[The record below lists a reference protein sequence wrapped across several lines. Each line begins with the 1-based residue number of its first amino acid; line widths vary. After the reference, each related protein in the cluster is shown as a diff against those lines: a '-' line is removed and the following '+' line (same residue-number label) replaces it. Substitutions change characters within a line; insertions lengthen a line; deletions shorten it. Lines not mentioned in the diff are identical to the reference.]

1 MEINSTSYGI
11 VLVTVPS
18 LELGKEIAQRLLN
31 SKLAACINLFPV
43 NSLYIWQGEINDDQE
58 YQLIIKTDLNLFQEL
73 VAEIKTLHNYEVP
86 EIIALPI
93 INSSASYLSW
103 LRDSLK

>member
-1 MEINSTSYGI
+1 MEISYGV

-18 LELGKEIAQRLLN
+18 LEQGKNIAQSLLK

-43 NSLYIWQGEINDDQE
+43 NSMYVWQGEINYDQE

-73 VAEIKTLHNYEVP
+73 AVKIKTLHSYEVP

-93 INSSASYLSW
+93 INGSASYLSW

>member
-18 LELGKEIAQRLLN
+18 LEQGKKIAQSLIK

-43 NSLYIWQGEINDDQE
+43 NSIYIWQGEINDDQE

-73 VAEIKTLHNYEVP
+73 AVKIKTLHSYEVP
-86 EIIALPI
+86 EIIALSI
-93 INSSASYLSW
+93 SAGSASYFSW
-103 LRDSLK
+103 LGDSLK